1 MVLDNK
7 QLLIGLYL
15 AYFGRTLRY
24 YDEIIYFHL
33 KGDKSIS
40 ESFSTFI
47 SNQSEFHH
55 SYSDAKSTKQK
66 INDLYNNL
74 FCRDVDNDGL
84 IYWSN
89 LLDSN
94 SKGIKNLDIS
104 NYPLT
109 I

>member
-47 SNQSEFHH
+47 SN
-55 SYSDAKSTKQK
+55 
-66 INDLYNNL
+66 
-74 FCRDVDNDGL
+74 
-84 IYWSN
+84 
-89 LLDSN
+89 
-94 SKGIKNLDIS
+94 
-104 NYPLT
+104 
-109 I
+109 